1 MNETIVIIGMF
12 LVTFGVRYPV
22 LAAVSKIKLPDIVE
36 RGLRYVPPT
45 VLMAIIAPAVLLP
58 EGNHIELGFSNAS
71 FYAGILAVVIA
82 WRMKNLLVTIIFGM
96 GTLWLWKWLLVP

>member
-1 MNETIVIIGMF
+1 MNETLLIIGML

-58 EGNHIELGFSNAS
+58 DGNQIDLGISNAP
-71 FYAGILAVVIA
+71 FFAGILAGLIA
-82 WRMKNLLVTIIFGM
+82 WRTKNLLVTILVGM
-96 GTLWLWKWLLVP
+96 GMLWLVKWLLVP

>member
-1 MNETIVIIGMF
+1 MNETIIIIGMF

-45 VLMAIIAPAVLLP
+45 VLMAIIAPAVLFS
-58 EGNHIELGFSNAS
+58 EGNYIELGFSNAS

-82 WRMKNLLVTIIFGM
+82 WRTKNLLLTIIFGM

>member
-1 MNETIVIIGMF
+1 MNETLVIIGMF

-36 RGLRYVPPT
+36 HGLRYVPPT

-58 EGNHIELGFSNAS
+58 EGKHIDLGFSNAP

-82 WRMKNLLVTIIFGM
+82 WRTKNLLVTILVGM
-96 GTLWLWKWLLVP
+96 GMLWLWKWLLVP